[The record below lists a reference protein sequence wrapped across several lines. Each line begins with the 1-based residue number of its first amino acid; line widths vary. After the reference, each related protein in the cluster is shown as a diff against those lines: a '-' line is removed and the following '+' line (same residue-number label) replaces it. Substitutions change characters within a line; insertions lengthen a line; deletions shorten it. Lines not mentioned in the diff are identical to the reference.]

1 MALTL
6 RVERLKREYLK
17 YPKSICA
24 ERARLITESYRET
37 EGAHPYIRRAKALQH
52 ILENKTI
59 YIRDG
64 ELLVGSQASRP
75 GAASVFPET
84 GANWVL
90 DELDTFATREMR
102 KFEVTDETKA
112 ELRQLLPYWEHQTI
126 LYQSMQRLNPE
137 TKFQHGFKYS
147 VISPNLNL
155 RGHVGHF
162 IPNYGRII
170 RDGFQK
176 VEEDARRML
185 AELDYAKPGSLDQ
198 GNFYESI
205 LIVSQAIKTFAERY
219 AAEAIRLAELPE
231 TTEMRKAELQKIA
244 EICRRVPYYGARTF
258 QEALQSLWFIH
269 LTVQIEGDGFAFSF
283 GRTDQYLIE
292 FYEKDA
298 AENGLTEAEA
308 QELVDC
314 FCLKCNEIVRLAD
327 VPPKTS
333 YFGGVNMTQNM
344 ALGGQ
349 TADGRD
355 GYNVVSKLF
364 LRGDENVHLDQPNTS
379 IRVYEGSTDEFLL
392 QAISD
397 IKSGGGKPAVFN
409 DKAIIPSLMR
419 NGWATL
425 EQARDY
431 GIVGCVEPVLSN
443 GTDGWTN
450 AAMLNMA
457 KCLELALHDGVEPFS
472 GVQLGPKTGRP
483 EDLTTY
489 EAVEEAYNKQ
499 ISYFVKQMVIMLN
512 TWDQMHGELLPI
524 PFMSAMIDG
533 CLEKGMD
540 VARGGAQYNYVGVQG
555 VGLSNVTDS
564 LKVLKDV
571 VFEQK
576 KLTLAEMVKILDQNF
591 EGNEY
596 FRVGL
601 VNKVEKYGNNAGEVD
616 NIAKRIAKGYCDE
629 VSKYACVRGGMYR
642 PGLFPVASHVPLG
655 TVVGALPS
663 GRLSG
668 TPLNDG
674 ISPVSGCDVN
684 GPTSVLLSVSRIDH
698 EEVTNGTLL
707 NMKLHPTALKT
718 QEDMLKLVSLIRTFM
733 NLKLMHV
740 QFNVVSREELLA
752 AQEDPESHRDLIV
765 RVAGYSANFVDL
777 DRKMQD
783 DIINRT
789 QQEL

>member
-1 MALTL
+1 MALSL

-17 YPKSICA
+17 IHKSVCP
-24 ERARLITESYRET
+24 ERTRLITESYKAT
-37 EGAHPYIRRAKALQH
+37 EGEHPYIRRAKALQH

-59 YIRDG
+59 YIREG
-64 ELLVGSQASRP
+64 ELLVGSQAAKP
-75 GAASVFPET
+75 AAASVYPET

-102 KFEVTDETKA
+102 KFEITEEAKA
-112 ELRQLLPYWEHQTI
+112 ELRELLPYWEHQTI
-126 LYQSMQRLNPE
+126 LYRSMQRLNPE

-162 IPNYGRII
+162 IPNYGRIV

-176 VEEDARRML
+176 VEQDAREYL
-185 AELDYAKPGSLDQ
+185 AALNYAEPGSLDK

-205 LIVSQAIKTFAERY
+205 LIICQAIKTFAERY
-219 AAEAIRLAELPE
+219 AKEAIRQSEEPGVSEQRKKEL
-231 TTEMRKAELQKIA
+231 LKIA
-244 EICRRVPYYGARTF
+244 EVCNRVPYYGARNF

-283 GRTDQYLIE
+283 GRVDQFLID
-292 FYEKDA
+292 FYNKDVE
-298 AENGLTEAEA
+298 ENGLTEAEA

-344 ALGGQ
+344 VLGGQ
-349 TADGRD
+349 LPDGSD
-355 GYNVVSKLF
+355 GYNTVSKLF

-397 IKSGGGKPAVFN
+397 IKSGGGKPAIFN
-409 DKAIIPSLMR
+409 DKAIIPSLMKS
-419 NGWATL
+419 GEVTL
-425 EQARDY
+425 EQARTY
-431 GIVGCVEPVLSN
+431 GIVGCVEPVVSN
-443 GTDGWTN
+443 GTNGWTN

-472 GVQLGPKTGRP
+472 GQQLGPKTGKP
-483 EDLTTY
+483 EELTTY
-489 EAVEEAYNKQ
+489 EAVEEAYKRQ
-499 ISYFVKQMVIMLN
+499 ISYFVKQMVTMLN
-512 TWDQMHGELLPI
+512 TWDQMHGEFLPI

-533 CLEKGMD
+533 CMEKGLD
-540 VARGGAQYNYVGVQG
+540 VSRGGAQYNFVGVQG
-555 VGLSNVTDS
+555 VGLTNVTDS

-576 KLTLAEMVKILDQNF
+576 KLSLSAMVEMLDQNF

-596 FRVGL
+596 FRIGL
-601 VNKVEKYGNNAGEVD
+601 VNKVAKFGNNEDEVD
-616 NIAKRIAKGYCDE
+616 LIARRIGKHYCDE
-629 VSKYACVRGGMYR
+629 VSQYKNVRGGYYR

-655 TVVGALPS
+655 AIVGALPS

-684 GPTSVLLSVSRIDH
+684 GPTSVLLSVSRINH
-698 EEVTNGTLL
+698 VEVTNGTLL

-718 QEDMLKLVSLIRTFM
+718 REDMQKLISLIRTFSE
-733 NLKLMHV
+733 LGLMHV

-789 QQEL
+789 QQAL